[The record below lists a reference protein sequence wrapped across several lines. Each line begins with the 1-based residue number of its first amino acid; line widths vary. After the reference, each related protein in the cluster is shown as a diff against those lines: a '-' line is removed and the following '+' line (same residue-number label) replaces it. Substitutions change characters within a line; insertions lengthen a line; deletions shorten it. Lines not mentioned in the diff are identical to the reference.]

1 MNGWGRRFYF
11 DSVKMK
17 FTASL
22 VGGAV
27 LLGAVSCKEKPKS
40 VEAPAGEKSVVE
52 KVAETV
58 EKVVAPK
65 VEESL
70 SDDERAAKLGFA
82 KYLPK
87 DTEMVMS
94 VYNAR
99 KAADQLKALKLYG
112 IFEDEMGM
120 DLGEGAI
127 EEDILEDAP
136 IEEGEQ
142 DADADADADAA
153 EAGMV
158 EGPSPWLLLG
168 QEITLALGDT
178 TGEQTARLMR
188 VSRRMSYFQARAMG
202 KAAQSYAKTGKMD
215 DFSET
220 MQNSMGKDLM
230 KELMEDS
237 ESGIPLF
244 EKAEMP
250 PIYFAMKVKPDEMEQ
265 ALQMINGGMAIFGM
279 AGEMAAPVEFETGG
293 GKFAGFKLMGEE
305 IAKTMKEEKESIA
318 EDLGEKNADALI
330 EAISKKNLI
339 VVTGSVGDYVVFMI
353 GGSQESMKL
362 VSETK
367 ESIVATDGLNFADA
381 YADKQFVSV
390 IYGDKGLWDDIMV
403 EASGLATYA
412 LGLRDGIAGGGGL
425 GDVRDLEAMLQIV
438 ADREKDL
445 LSMGR
450 ADTLGMVAF
459 VDEGLRIESIG
470 GYDKGAIDWDAKT
483 TLAHLGDSGDNM
495 LFLNMPTNAD
505 YDEKMGDYFEAI
517 VETVYAATVKMSE
530 LDVEAPELA
539 EMKEFMQLFEG
550 KFRADTVGICDALG
564 GMSKGLGHESAIVID
579 LKGSMPAIPG
589 LPQKFVDEAKAPRIT
604 MVSPVTDRTK
614 LSAAWKDMNLHTT
627 SLLEKVSEMAGE
639 KIPMQKPVSSE
650 KDGMT
655 TWFFS
660 FPFFQDDFMPSVT
673 VSDKWFAASTSKTQA
688 QDLISKAAAGG
699 AAGNGVKFYVNF
711 NAMTN
716 YADEMLAIVDK
727 NSAEMFTD
735 EFDLEDFNSQKAD
748 FKKVI
753 DACRDFDSLNWT
765 IRKEGGLMRSSVHF
779 KTK

>member
-1 MNGWGRRFYF
+1 MASAPLLA
-11 DSVKMK
+11 SVKMK

-22 VGGAV
+22 AGGA
-27 LLGAVSCKEKPKS
+27 LLIGAVSCKEKPKS
-40 VEAPAGEKSVVE
+40 VEAPAAEKSVIE
-52 KVAETV
+52 KVVKTV

-70 SDDERAAKLGFA
+70 TDDERAAKLGFA

-99 KAADQLKALKLYG
+99 KAADQLQALKLYG

-120 DLGEGAI
+120 DLGEGEI
-127 EEDILEDAP
+127 EENILEDAP
-136 IEEGEQ
+136 IEDGEQ
-142 DADADADADAA
+142 DADADAVEGEMA
-153 EAGMV
+153 
-158 EGPSPWLLLG
+158 EGPSPWMLLG

-178 TGEQTARLMR
+178 SGEQAARLMR
-188 VSRRMSYFQARAMG
+188 VSRRVSYFQARAMG

-215 DFSET
+215 DFSES
-220 MQNSMGKDLM
+220 MRNSMGEDLM
-230 KELMEDS
+230 KELVEDS
-237 ESGIPLF
+237 ESGIALF
-244 EKAEMP
+244 EQAEMP
-250 PIYFAMKVKPDEMEQ
+250 PIYFAMKVKKEEMEQ

-293 GKFAGFKLMGEE
+293 GKFSGFKLMGEE
-305 IAKTMKEEKESIA
+305 IAKAMKEEKESIA

-330 EAISKKNLI
+330 DAISKKNLI
-339 VVTGSVGDYVVFMI
+339 VSTGSVGDYVVIMM
-353 GGSQESMKL
+353 GGSEESMKL

-367 ESIVATDGLNFADA
+367 ESIVATDGLNFTDA

-450 ADTLGMVAF
+450 AETLGMVAF

-483 TLAHLGDSGDNM
+483 TLSHLGDSGDNM
-495 LFLNMPTNAD
+495 LFLNIPTNAD

-530 LDVEAPELA
+530 LDIEAPELA

-550 KFRADTVGICDALG
+550 KFRSDAVGLCDALG

-604 MVSPVTDRTK
+604 MVSPVADRAK

-673 VSDKWFAASTSKTQA
+673 VSDQWFAASTSKTQA
-688 QDLISKAAAGG
+688 QNLISKAAAGG
-699 AAGNGVKFYVNF
+699 EAGNGVKFYVNF
-711 NAMTN
+711 NALTN

-735 EFDLEDFNSQKAD
+735 EFALENFNSEKAD

>member
-1 MNGWGRRFYF
+1 MLERPG
-11 DSVKMK
+11 SALLLHAVKMK
-17 FTASL
+17 YTASL
-22 VGGAV
+22 VGGAM
-27 LLGAVSCKEKPKS
+27 LLGAVSCKEKPKTA
-40 VEAPAGEKSVVE
+40 EAPAGEKSVVE

-65 VEESL
+65 VEQSIT
-70 SDDERAAKLGFA
+70 DDERAAKLGFA

-94 VYNAR
+94 VYNAQ

-112 IFEDEMGM
+112 VFESGMGM
-120 DLGEGAI
+120 DMGEGAI
-127 EEDILEDAP
+127 EDNILEDAP
-136 IEEGEQ
+136 IEDGEQ
-142 DADADADADAA
+142 DADADLA
-153 EAGMV
+153 EGGMV

-168 QEITLALGDT
+168 QEVTLALGDS

-188 VSRRMSYFQARAMG
+188 VSRRISYFQARAMG
-202 KAAQSYAKTGKMD
+202 KAAQSYAKTGKME
-215 DFSET
+215 DFTES
-220 MQNSMGKDLM
+220 MQASVGQDMM
-230 KELMEDS
+230 KELVEDP

-244 EKAEMP
+244 EKAELP
-250 PIYFAMKVKPDEMEQ
+250 PIYFAMKVKQGEMEQ
-265 ALQMINGGMAIFGM
+265 ALQMVNSGMAIFGM

-293 GKFAGFKLMGEE
+293 GKFSGFKLMGEE
-305 IAKTMKEEKESIA
+305 IAKAMKAEKDDMVES
-318 EDLGEKNADALI
+318 LGEKNTDSLI
-330 EAISKKNLI
+330 DAISKKNLI
-339 VVTGSVGDYVVFMI
+339 VVAGSVGDYVVVMI
-353 GGSQESMKL
+353 GGKEESMKL

-367 ESIVATDGLNFADA
+367 ESLVATDELNFADA

-390 IYGDKGLWDDIMV
+390 IFGDKGLWDDLMV

-412 LGLRDGIAGGGGL
+412 LGIRDGIAGGGGL

-445 LSMGR
+445 LGMGR
-450 ADTLGMVAF
+450 AETLGMVAF
-459 VDEGLRIESIG
+459 VDEGLRIESVG
-470 GYDKGAIDWDAKT
+470 GYDKGGIDWDAKT
-483 TLAHLGDSGDNM
+483 TLSHLGDSGDNM
-495 LFLNMPTNAD
+495 LFLNIPTNAE

-530 LDVEAPELA
+530 LDIEAPELA
-539 EMKEFMQLFEG
+539 DMKEFMQLFEG
-550 KFRADTVGICDALG
+550 KFRADAVGLCDALS
-564 GMSKGLGHESAIVID
+564 GMSKGLGHETAVVVD

-604 MVSPVTDRTK
+604 MVSPVTDRAK
-614 LSAAWKDMNLHTT
+614 LKEAWKGMDLHAT

-673 VSDKWFAASTSKTQA
+673 VSDQWFAASSSKTQA
-688 QDLISKAAAGG
+688 QDLVSKAAAGG
-699 AAGNGVKFYVNF
+699 EAGNGVKFHVNF
-711 NAMTN
+711 NALTD
-716 YADEMLAIVDK
+716 YADEMLAIVDN
-727 NSAEMFTD
+727 NSAELFTD
-735 EFDLEDFNSQKAD
+735 EFKLESFNRDKAD
-748 FKKVI
+748 LKKAI
-753 DACRDFDSLNWT
+753 DACREFDSLDWT